1 MDTLTSGRISTAL
14 KQERERQ
21 GTSLQDI
28 SQAVNVP
35 VRYLQALEGEG
46 DRRLLAD
53 TMYLIPFLR
62 TYVTYL
68 GFDPN
73 SAVRQ
78 FISELQTREMT
89 EAKSRLESS
98 LSPARFSAWILP
110 LVVALGGLLMVA
122 LVLRFSG
129 LGTRWPFGQ
138 QEEISSAVLSS
149 DEPVASMDEFV
160 APMPEEDALRG
171 RQENVSAERAGQAGQ
186 AEQAEQ
192 QVREEEPTALVP
204 AATQGERSQASQP
217 EAVAQGEAP
226 AAALPSALPASI
238 TSSAPTLSVSQTPQ
252 VPSGSHQP
260 EQAEQQVREEEP
272 TALVPAAALPSAL
285 PASITS
291 SAPTLSVSQT
301 PQVPSGSHQLR
312 VHTVEETWLRVVID
326 GEETKDVLLSPN
338 QQMEWEARS
347 HFMLTVGNA
356 GGIEMELDGNPLP
369 SLGQSGEV
377 VRQLRLP
384 AVE

>member
-1 MDTLTSGRISTAL
+1 MDTLTGGRISTAL
-14 KQERERQ
+14 KQARERQ

-89 EAKSRLESS
+89 EVKSRLESS

-160 APMPEEDALRG
+160 ASMPEEDALRG
-171 RQENVSAERAGQAGQ
+171 RQENVSAERAGQA
-186 AEQAEQ
+186 EQ
-192 QVREEEPTALVP
+192 T
-204 AATQGERSQASQP
+204 
-217 EAVAQGEAP
+217 
-226 AAALPSALPASI
+226 
-238 TSSAPTLSVSQTPQ
+238 
-252 VPSGSHQP
+252 

-272 TALVPAAALPSAL
+272 TALVPAAAQGKRSQASQPEAVAQGEAPAPALPSAL

-291 SAPTLSVSQT
+291 SAPTLPVSQT

-312 VHTVEETWLRVVID
+312 VHAVEETWLRVVID

-356 GGIEMELDGNPLP
+356 GGIEMALDGNPLP
-369 SLGQSGEV
+369 PLGRSGEV